1 MDEFEVFGRMVKW
14 VNFEWMEGWVDRGKE
29 KGGKEGEREGGMERW
44 RDGGIEGERGREG
57 EMGERGAER

>member
-44 RDGGIEGERGREG
+44 RDG
-57 EMGERGAER
+57 